1 MTYKFIEKRGEKDR
15 VRARLSSIYI
25 VPFFRYEKKGNQE
38 RLYLKLY
45 GGLTYGSVAV
55 DRVRSNRIVPNRVE
69 MDAVINNKP
78 GQLPEQQAYK

>member
-25 VPFFRYEKKGNQE
+25 VLFFRYEKRGNQE

-45 GGLTYGSVAV
+45 GGLAYGSVAV
-55 DRVRSNRIVPNRVE
+55 DWVRSNRIVPNCVE
-69 MDAVINNKP
+69 IDIV
-78 GQLPEQQAYK
+78 

>member
-25 VPFFRYEKKGNQE
+25 VPFVRYEKRGNQE

-45 GGLTYGSVAV
+45 GGLAYGSVAV
-55 DRVRSNRIVPNRVE
+55 DRVRSNRIVPNCVE
-69 MDAVINNKP
+69 IDIV
-78 GQLPEQQAYK
+78 

>member
-1 MTYKFIEKRGEKDR
+1 MTYKFIEKRGKKDR

-25 VPFFRYEKKGNQE
+25 VLYFRYEKRGTQE

-55 DRVRSNRIVPNRVE
+55 DRVRSNRIVPDRAE
-69 MDAVINNKP
+69 IDAVRFRHK
-78 GQLPEQQAYK
+78 